1 MKKHLPEKKDVI
13 GWKQG
18 LKSVRERGRRSM
30 KIADMH
36 CDTIMRLYEE
46 RKGEYLRENTIHVDL
61 AKMKSADYLLQN
73 FAQFLSVWTGQKI
86 LLRRRCR
93 ELTSIIRS

>member
-1 MKKHLPEKKDVI
+1 MI

-61 AKMKSADYLLQN
+61 AKMKSSDYLLQN
-73 FAQFLSVWTGQKI
+73 FAIFVCMQPDRKSF
-86 LLRRRCR
+86 
-93 ELTSIIRS
+93 

>member
-1 MKKHLPEKKDVI
+1 
-13 GWKQG
+13 
-18 LKSVRERGRRSM
+18 M

-73 FAQFLSVWTGQKI
+73 FAIFVCMDRTENPFETAMQGIDFYYQELEKNQDLAGKI
-86 LLRRRCR
+86 CR
-93 ELTSIIRS
+93 KSEKVKQGCD